1 MTRSNSGFS
10 SATLITNSD
19 QKHVFKSP
27 KIALDKTNERL
38 FVLAGGVKIIEDPCR
53 STCLDYYPDGLYA
66 FAAST
71 ASAGMGAGYW
81 YSEKIADGHA
91 GSSYDLDMTDAGV
104 PHAVFKSTL
113 KTVRYVYLTDA
124 SVYAHGAKYDFEWEI
139 YHVAGDI
146 KSGVGLALY
155 DKSPIFIHTFGDKI
169 YLTSWDDDND
179 GILTKDEY
187 DADGDG
193 IADDSDGDGIP
204 DYLDNE

>member
-19 QKHVFKSP
+19 QKHVFKNP
-27 KIALDKTNERL
+27 KIALDKTNGHL
-38 FVLAGGVKIIEDPCR
+38 IVLAGGVKIIEDPCY

-71 ASAGMGAGYW
+71 VSAGLGLAW

-124 SVYAHGAKYDFEWEI
+124 ARGTLFTGLEPKFEWET

-146 KSGVGLALY
+146 KS
-155 DKSPIFIHTFGDKI
+155 
-169 YLTSWDDDND
+169 
-179 GILTKDEY
+179 
-187 DADGDG
+187 
-193 IADDSDGDGIP
+193 
-204 DYLDNE
+204 